1 MKPKST
7 LPTLAL
13 LSCSALV
20 ALAQPAQAK
29 PQCTMSN
36 VAGDYGYTSTGSVV
50 SPPVG
55 PFAAVG
61 RVTITGAGTFTGEQT
76 TNVGGNVADETITGT
91 YAVDPDCTGTA
102 VAAQND
108 PTRPLGQERVGRY
121 FVAQRD
127 KRRAPVR
134 LATGQTS
141 MDLRLFQQRLQRVCG
156 V

>member
-76 TNVGGNVADETITGT
+76 TSVGGNVADETITGT

-102 VAAQND
+102 VAYIYRGGSLVRTTSFDIVWDSN
-108 PTRPLGQERVGRY
+108 
-121 FVAQRD
+121 
-127 KRRAPVR
+127 RREFRAIFRSPGTGIT
-134 LATGQTS
+134 LTGQR
-141 MDLRLFQQRLQRVCG
+141 MFEDDE
-156 V
+156 